1 MVAYPEQAFD
11 PLWIKVANA
20 LREQILQGHIQHG
33 ELLSENKLASEFDVS
48 RTPVREALRLL
59 MEEGLVEMLVG
70 RKVRVITPRL
80 EDINEIYQI
89 RWILESAA
97 LQELGQNPVLAKKVS
112 AELRACLEQARE
124 ALDNKDVTQLAKANE
139 KFHGVLISA
148 LRNQR
153 ISAQFKTIHNLIT
166 LYRRQSL
173 ESSSWAVTGDE
184 EHMQLV
190 QLIER
195 GAIDEALDLLKR
207 HLCEAKKV
215 LREYLER

>member
-1 MVAYPEQAFD
+1 MAVYLENAFD
-11 PLWIKVANA
+11 PLWVRVANA
-20 LREQILQGHIQHG
+20 LRDQILQGHIKHG
-33 ELLSENKLASEFDVS
+33 EFLSENKLASEFDVS

-59 MEEGLVEMLVG
+59 MEEGLVEMLAG
-70 RKVRVITPRL
+70 RKVRVIIPRL

-97 LQELGQNPVLAKKVS
+97 LHELGQNPVLAKKV
-112 AELRACLEQARE
+112 AGELRVCLEQARQ
-124 ALDNKDVTQLAKANE
+124 ALDNKNVMELATANE

-166 LYRRQSL
+166 LYRRKTL
-173 ESSSWAVTGDE
+173 ESDSWAVTGDE
-184 EHMQLV
+184 EHIQLV
-190 QLIER
+190 QFIEQ
-195 GAIDEALDLLKR
+195 GAIDQALDLLKR

-215 LREYLER
+215 LREYLEQ

>member
-1 MVAYPEQAFD
+1 MVVYLEHAFD
-11 PLWIKVANA
+11 PLWVKVANA
-20 LREQILQGHIQHG
+20 LRDQILQGHIKHG

-59 MEEGLVEMLVG
+59 MEEGLVEMLAG
-70 RKVRVITPRL
+70 RKVRVIIPRL
-80 EDINEIYQI
+80 EDITEIYQI

-97 LQELGQNPVLAKKVS
+97 LHELGQNPVLAKKVS
-112 AELRACLEQARE
+112 GELRICLEQARQ
-124 ALDNKDVTQLAKANE
+124 ALDNKNVMQLATANE

-166 LYRRQSL
+166 LYRRQTL
-173 ESSSWAVTGDE
+173 ESDSWAVTGDE
-184 EHMQLV
+184 EHIQLV
-190 QLIER
+190 QFIEQ
-195 GAIDEALDLLKR
+195 GAIDQALDLLKR

-215 LREYLER
+215 LREYLEQ